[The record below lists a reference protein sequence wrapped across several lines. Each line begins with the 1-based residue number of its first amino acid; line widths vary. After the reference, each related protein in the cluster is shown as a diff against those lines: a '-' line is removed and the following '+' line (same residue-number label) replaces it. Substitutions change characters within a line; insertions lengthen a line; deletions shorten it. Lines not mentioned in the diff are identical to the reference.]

1 MLFAPLRRRLAAMV
15 YDSLLLA
22 ALWIAVG
29 ALLMLLSG
37 GRLAAPDRPG
47 WLLVVEQ
54 LVLVAVT
61 WGFFTWFWTHG
72 GQTLGMR
79 AWRLRLTDR
88 HGGRVGIVAASRRW
102 LASLLSLGAMGLGY
116 VWVLVDREQ
125 CTWHDRLS
133 GTRVIVVPKTG

>member
-1 MLFAPLRRRLAAMV
+1 MLPAPLWRRLAAMV
-15 YDSLLLA
+15 YDALLLV

-37 GRLAAPDRPG
+37 GRLAAPDRPT
-47 WLLVVEQ
+47 WLLAVEQ
-54 LVLVAVT
+54 LVLIAVT

-79 AWRLRLTDR
+79 AWRLRLTDLQGSP
-88 HGGRVGIVAASRRW
+88 GGIAAASRRW

-116 VWVLVDREQ
+116 VWVLIDREQ
-125 CTWHDRLS
+125 CAWHDRLS
-133 GTRVIVVPKTG
+133 GTRVIVVPKTT